1 MKDFSIDII
10 KNAVEKSFIQT
21 EYNEN
26 IVYQWLKRPCL
37 LFKQKQ
43 NILSQESLFYICFQ
57 LLDYLK
63 QYEYLDNPQ
72 LQTEIQCIPYE
83 IEHLLDKSNYPSQD
97 WEYYCTVDRLLIMT
111 TLYTLLR
118 LLGIQEADVL
128 AQYLVV
134 DMNYKMPGNFVTR
147 QNKVYSTL
155 QNGIQA
161 ALTNDSPIY
170 KHSTE
175 MMHIPDCYSEICE
188 MHLIELI
195 QTYFAS
201 DRLIS
206 EEIATHLAKDTPVEE
221 AHILPSHDYQAETEQ
236 LKKQI
241 DELQTAL
248 QKKNEEII
256 ALQAKQQAPVPDNSA
271 ALLNENKQLKQELEE
286 LQEQKQ
292 QLLQNLQSY
301 AHPIHI
307 VKGKKSKAATI
318 FSAMF
323 YANYFQCD
331 NNLNKNECVAA
342 ILQRIFNDSSNSIPQ
357 LVNSYLNKGTL
368 DQLKQELIDTLS
380 GLQHA
385 KNTDRIL
392 R

>member
-10 KNAVEKSFIQT
+10 KNAVEKSFIKE
-21 EYNEN
+21 EYHEN

-37 LFKQKQ
+37 LFKKKQ

-83 IEHLLDKSNYPSQD
+83 IEHLLDKSKYPSQD

-128 AQYLVV
+128 ARYLVV
-134 DMNYKMPGNFVTR
+134 DINYKMPGNFVTR

-188 MHLIELI
+188 MHLIEFV

-206 EEIATHLAKDTPVEE
+206 EEIAAHLAKDTPIED
-221 AHILPSHDYQAETEQ
+221 ALILPAHDYQAETEQ
-236 LKKQI
+236 LQKQI
-241 DELQTAL
+241 VELQTTL
-248 QKKNEEII
+248 QKKDEEIATLKEAAQEKDKEI
-256 ALQAKQQAPVPDNSA
+256 LALREEQQVSSLPTDAYIEIESKCKSKVT
-271 ALLNENKQLKQELEE
+271 ALLTAMY
-286 LQEQKQ
+286 
-292 QLLQNLQSY
+292 Y
-301 AHPIHI
+301 AHYFHGVNLPDKDQAVAHI
-307 VKGKKSKAATI
+307 LKYGFHYSTKSA
-318 FSAMF
+318 
-323 YANYFQCD
+323 
-331 NNLNKNECVAA
+331 
-342 ILQRIFNDSSNSIPQ
+342 PQ
-357 LVNSYLNKGTL
+357 LVSSFVRTGGDLETIKEEL
-368 DQLKQELIDTLS
+368 HSSIKLQLEDAMKDLTDIQKVRSSEN
-380 GLQHA
+380 A
-385 KNTDRIL
+385 KRW
-392 R
+392 